1 MVLAFPCNQFG
12 AQEPWEPSKIREF
25 VTEKFGVTFPMF
37 EKISVNGSSTHP
49 IFSYLKK
56 QDYGNLMGIIKW
68 NFTKFLI
75 DRDGKP
81 VNRYEPN
88 FAADK
93 MESRIVELLQGP
105 SSPLPAPSDEK
116 PPSDEKQDASL

>member
-1 MVLAFPCNQFG
+1 
-12 AQEPWEPSKIREF
+12 
-25 VTEKFGVTFPMF
+25 MF